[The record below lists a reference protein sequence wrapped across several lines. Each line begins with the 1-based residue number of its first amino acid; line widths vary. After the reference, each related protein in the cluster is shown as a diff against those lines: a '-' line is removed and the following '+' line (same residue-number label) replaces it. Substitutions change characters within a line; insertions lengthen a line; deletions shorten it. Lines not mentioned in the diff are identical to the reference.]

1 MMKTMMKKLS
11 MFLLAGLVM
20 VSAATFAHGQRN
32 RELEDITGRY
42 SFLKADDLLGI
53 LDEDGE
59 LRGFIEVFQEDE
71 ESAELFS
78 YNISRGSREGDQV
91 TFKTDTIHSTTYRFS
106 GKVQVS
112 RERKPNQRG
121 YMLLVGILRVD
132 TRVPATGEEKTEEK
146 KVVLESL
153 ASE

>member
-1 MMKTMMKKLS
+1 MPMMKKLS

-20 VSAATFAHGQRN
+20 VSVATFGHGQRN

-42 SFLKADDLLGI
+42 SFLKPDDLLGI

-59 LRGFIEVFQEDE
+59 LRGFIEVLQEDE

-78 YNISRGSREGDQV
+78 YTISRGSREGDQV
-91 TFKTDTIHSTTYRFS
+91 RFKTDTIHGITYRFS

-121 YMLLVGILRVD
+121 YMLLVGILRVE